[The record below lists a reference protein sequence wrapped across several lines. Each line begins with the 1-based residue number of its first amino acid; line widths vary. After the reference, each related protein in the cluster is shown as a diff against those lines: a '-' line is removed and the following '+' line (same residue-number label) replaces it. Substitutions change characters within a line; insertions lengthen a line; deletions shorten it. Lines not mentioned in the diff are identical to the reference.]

1 MTTDSVNR
9 HTASPES
16 SPGLVGKRDLIHGSP
31 AAIFSLLILLSVLTY
46 ANTLLNGF
54 VYDDTTQILDN
65 PYILSL
71 RHLGQIF
78 SSNVWS
84 YVGSRAHTNYYR
96 PLMTLG
102 YLICFKIFGAA
113 PYGYHLAN
121 VLFHAAVVCM
131 LYVLTRRMFQSR
143 ALAFVAAAL
152 FALHPIHTESVN
164 WIAAVTDLQVTL
176 FFLLTFWFFLRVPR
190 AGGRRSEWTVLGM
203 AISFV
208 LALLSKEQALVLPAL
223 AVVYE
228 HFYRH
233 DRRETSWMQKV
244 SRYSVLWLLV
254 LAYLLFREYTL
265 GAFAPVTGHADVTR
279 YQAFLS
285 SFLLMGLY
293 IWKLLW
299 PVHLSAYVPFHA
311 STSLFELEVLAGIAA
326 VDACAAVFALLWKR
340 HRLASFG
347 FVWFF
352 ATLAPVLNARV
363 LESDN
368 VFAERYLYL
377 PSVGFCWLAAYGL
390 MKLWEHIPDRRRI
403 WRWVWAGTLS
413 VIAVLFA
420 ARIVTRNR
428 VWRSETVLYATTLA
442 VAPDAVPIYNNLG
455 SVYWNRGDVAGAERQ
470 WRKALEYAP
479 DSPTLLNNLGLVYTR
494 RKEFPQA
501 VECFRKAIRKKPI
514 FADPHLNLGVAYQ
527 EMGRK
532 ADAELQYRA
541 TTNLAPFNVHA
552 RNRLGGLYLQEGRWK
567 EAQKEFGI
575 SASIAPNVVAYDGL
589 GETFLRQEAPAAAE
603 IVFDKSVALNPRDT
617 LARMNLASLYISS
630 GRRKQAAEQYRTI
643 LKYDPEHAAARQ
655 ALQGLLQSPE
665 PGAHD
670 SSKR

>member
-1 MTTDSVNR
+1 MTTDSVIR
-9 HTASPES
+9 PTASRES
-16 SPGLVGKRDLIHGSP
+16 SAASGGNRELIRWSP
-31 AAIFSLLILLSVLTY
+31 ATIFAFLILLSILPY

-143 ALAFVAAAL
+143 TLAFVAAAL

-176 FFLLTFWFFLRVPR
+176 FFLLTFWFFLKVPR
-190 AGGRRSEWTVLGM
+190 PDVRRSEWAVLGM
-203 AISFV
+203 ACSFV

-228 HFYRH
+228 HFYRP
-233 DRRETSWMQKV
+233 DRRETSWKQKL

-254 LAYLLFREYTL
+254 FAYLAFRQYTL

-279 YQAFLS
+279 FQAFLS
-285 SFLLMGLY
+285 SFPLIGLY

-311 STSLFELEVLAGIAA
+311 STSLFQPAVLGGIAVVA
-326 VDACAAVFALLWKR
+326 ACAVVFAFLWKR
-340 HRLASFG
+340 YRLVSFG
-347 FVWFF
+347 FLWFF

-377 PSVGFCWLAAYGL
+377 PSVGFCWLAAWGL
-390 MKLWEHIPDRRRI
+390 MKLWDRIPERHKT
-403 WRWVWAGTLS
+403 WRWVWAGALG

-428 VWRSETVLYATTLA
+428 VWRSEMVLYAATLA

-455 SVYWNRGDVAGAERQ
+455 SVYWNRGDVAGAERE

-494 RKEFPQA
+494 RREFPQA
-501 VECFRKAIRKKPI
+501 VECFRRAIRKKPI

-527 EMGRK
+527 EMGRIS
-532 ADAELQYRA
+532 DAELQYRA
-541 TTNLAPFNVHA
+541 TINLAPFNIHA
-552 RNRLGGLYLQEGRWK
+552 RNRLGDLYLQEGRWK

-575 SASIAPNVVAYDGL
+575 SAGIAPNVVAYDGL
-589 GETFLRQEAPAAAE
+589 GETFLHQEAPAAAE

-617 LARMNLASLYISS
+617 RARMNLASLYIAS
-630 GRRKQAAEQYRTI
+630 GRRAQAAAQYRTI
-643 LKYDPEHAAARQ
+643 LKYDPKNPEARQ
-655 ALQGLLQSPE
+655 ALHDLLQSPE
-665 PGAHD
+665 PGRND
-670 SSKR
+670 STKR